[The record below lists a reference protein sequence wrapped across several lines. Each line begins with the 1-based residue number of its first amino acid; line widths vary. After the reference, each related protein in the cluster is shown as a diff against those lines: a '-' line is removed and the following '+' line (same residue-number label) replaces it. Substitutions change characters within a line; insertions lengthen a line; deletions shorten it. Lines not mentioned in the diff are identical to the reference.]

1 MSGIR
6 ALKVYGWES
15 WMFDKVVR
23 ARAHETSALA
33 RQQYL
38 YALNANLGVL
48 GPLLVNA
55 ATLITYAHLSKGPL
69 DSSTAFAAMAWLNM
83 LRQPIAMVPSIV
95 TAVIQWHISLRR
107 LEDFFLEGST
117 TVSGDAEPPPA
128 SSAVAP
134 PLAVDA
140 RDAGFSW
147 DGDARACTLDG
158 VSLQVPAGAFV
169 CIVGPVG
176 SGKSTLLAAL
186 AKVPPRVVFDV
197 NLLWCLCGFIFW
209 RVSSCAGCP
218 MCSRLGAE
226 REPHRI
232 RVPDAVGTER
242 VCEGQHPV

>member
-38 YALNANLGVL
+38 YALNAILGVL

-83 LRQPIAMVPSIV
+83 LRQPIAMVPSVV
-95 TAVIQWHISLRR
+95 TAVIQLNISLRR
-107 LEDFFLEGST
+107 LEDFFLEGSSGIPDVNT
-117 TVSGDAEPPPA
+117 DVS
-128 SSAVAP
+128 SSSSTSFA

-186 AKVPPRVVFDV
+186 AKVPPRVVVDV
-197 NLLWCLCGFIFW
+197 NLLWCLC
-209 RVSSCAGCP
+209 
-218 MCSRLGAE
+218 
-226 REPHRI
+226 
-232 RVPDAVGTER
+232 
-242 VCEGQHPV
+242 